1 MKTRGFVVT
10 LILVGFA
17 FTPQLL
23 ETSIAAPGA
32 TGAYKAKLI
41 SPTAGKVLYPGQH
54 FMVQWKSALPNV
66 DYSYCE
72 MEIYLSLD
80 GGMTFPYRLT
90 PQLDPHATFFDWTVP
105 NTPSTA
111 AVLDIRFGCEGY
123 YPESYS
129 PQTRS
134 SFVIAGTAGELY

>member
-23 ETSIAAPGA
+23 KNSIAGPLARGGY
-32 TGAYKAKLI
+32 TAKLI
-41 SPTAGKVLYPGQH
+41 SPTAGQVLSAGQQ
-54 FMVQWKSALPNV
+54 VRVEWKSLLPKV

-72 MEIYLSLD
+72 TELYLSLD
-80 GGMTFPYRLT
+80 GGMTFPYRIT
-90 PQLDPHATFFDWTVP
+90 PSLDPHATFFYWTVP
-105 NTPSTA
+105 NTPTNA
-111 AVLDIRFGCEGY
+111 AILDIRFGCEGY

-129 PQTRS
+129 AQTAS
-134 SFVIAGTAGELY
+134 PFVIAPAVGELY

>member
-17 FTPQLL
+17 LTPQLK
-23 ETSIAAPGA
+23 TSIAAPDA
-32 TGAYKAKLI
+32 TGGYKARLI
-41 SPTAGKVLYPGQH
+41 SPTAGQVLSPGQQ
-54 FMVQWKSALPNV
+54 FRVEWKAALPNV

-72 MEIYLSLD
+72 MELYLSLD
-80 GGMTFPYRLT
+80 GGMTFPYRIT
-90 PQLDPHATFFDWTVP
+90 PSLDPHARFFYWTVP
-105 NTPSTA
+105 NTPTNA

-129 PQTRS
+129 PQTAS
-134 SFVIAGTAGELY
+134 PFVIARSPGELY